1 MRACWA
7 LACVSVMCAG
17 ALAFTAVAAAQ
28 QTAPDSLARRLTG
41 EQVAVGV
48 PIGGSEGLLRDVQP
62 GDRLDVLASI
72 AAGQNDQPVTAVIV
86 NGAYVLRP
94 PSSGDPL
101 LLAVPASDA
110 LMLAHI
116 VLGGTHLGYL
126 LWPTQADSAPEPQP
140 LAEPTARALLDL
152 PRRPDQR

>member
-7 LACVSVMCAG
+7 LVCVSLMCAG

-41 EQVAVGV
+41 DQVAVGV

-72 AAGQNDQPVTAVIV
+72 AAGQNDQPVTAGIV
-86 NGAYVLRP
+86 HGGTVVRAPGPCGP
-94 PSSGDPL
+94 PL
-101 LLAVPASDA
+101 FAVPASA
-110 LMLAHI
+110 
-116 VLGGTHLGYL
+116 G
-126 LWPTQADSAPEPQP
+126 
-140 LAEPTARALLDL
+140 
-152 PRRPDQR
+152 